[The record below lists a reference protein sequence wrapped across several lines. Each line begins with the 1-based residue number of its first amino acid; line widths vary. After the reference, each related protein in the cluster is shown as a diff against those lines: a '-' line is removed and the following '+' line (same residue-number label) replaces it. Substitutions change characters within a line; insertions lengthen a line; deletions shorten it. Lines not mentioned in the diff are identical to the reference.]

1 MKEEIINMLEKDI
14 EDITSLRESGLYK
27 KVESYLLKRYAKKII
42 ERIKMMEV
50 NND

>member
-1 MKEEIINMLEKDI
+1 MKEKIINMLEKDI
-14 EDITSLRESGLYK
+14 ENITSLRELGLYK